1 MDLAKE
7 GIRPDS
13 IYGNHTAAIF
23 AAMEMNGK

>member
-7 GIRPDS
+7 GIHPDS
-13 IYGNHTAAIF
+13 IDGNHIAAIF